1 MAKVNE
7 IQNERRNDDYTVIRR
22 RDRRMD
28 SLVTLLTVCVLV
40 CVSSITSS
48 NALLTPFP
56 RRRGISRS
64 SQPVIMWRGA
74 ATQSPLCQSPSP
86 TTEISRPT
94 NTSVVLVGDGNSD
107 DDLILNGADESALE
121 LPIPT
126 ANGGFS
132 HTNASKAKISAAN
145 RGKVPWNK
153 GRAQSDAV
161 RAKIAA
167 GVQKRN
173 REKFLKKLADQGL
186 TEEEYNAQKEKE
198 KEEKAARRT
207 KRGGYKATK
216 ETKEKISRILK
227 EKYSSGQIKVTRKV
241 DPSKVRRGF
250 AHTEETRRK
259 ISESLK
265 KRWAN
270 DTEYR
275 ERMLKK
281 AQTTPE
287 TRKRLSET
295 LKKKWEDPVFRQKM
309 MEKLHASGTG
319 GGHSEERRRKISES
333 IKAKWQTQEYRANF
347 RLGLA
352 KRAPAVRR
360 HPRPKRSAVKKT
372 PRATVAAPRRRP
384 SAAQTRPP
392 SVKIKSIDPITAP
405 KPKNSR
411 TSPATTT
418 TESAP
423 PSTQEEAP
431 SVTTADVTIS
441 MEKPA
446 TPKPIKKRAPRKKK
460 ATQKAGDVELM
471 REKRRDL
478 YDLLY
483 DSVAAQE
490 GVDEDTFLDDF
501 DPYGLEG

>member
-1 MAKVNE
+1 MVLADGVEETNTLPRFAYWCPRSMVKDNE

-173 REKFLKKLADQGL
+173 REKFLK
-186 TEEEYNAQKEKE
+186 
-198 KEEKAARRT
+198 
-207 KRGGYKATK
+207 
-216 ETKEKISRILK
+216 S
-227 EKYSSGQIKVTRKV
+227 
-241 DPSKVRRGF
+241 P
-250 AHTEETRRK
+250 
-259 ISESLK
+259 
-265 KRWAN
+265 
-270 DTEYR
+270 
-275 ERMLKK
+275 
-281 AQTTPE
+281 
-287 TRKRLSET
+287 
-295 LKKKWEDPVFRQKM
+295 
-309 MEKLHASGTG
+309 
-319 GGHSEERRRKISES
+319 HSIP
-333 IKAKWQTQEYRANF
+333 QY
-347 RLGLA
+347 
-352 KRAPAVRR
+352 
-360 HPRPKRSAVKKT
+360 
-372 PRATVAAPRRRP
+372 AAPFNQRLQP
-384 SAAQTRPP
+384 GGPVGPCCDDSF
-392 SVKIKSIDPITAP
+392 
-405 KPKNSR
+405 
-411 TSPATTT
+411 
-418 TESAP
+418 
-423 PSTQEEAP
+423 
-431 SVTTADVTIS
+431 IS
-441 MEKPA
+441 
-446 TPKPIKKRAPRKKK
+446 
-460 ATQKAGDVELM
+460 
-471 REKRRDL
+471 
-478 YDLLY
+478 
-483 DSVAAQE
+483 
-490 GVDEDTFLDDF
+490 
-501 DPYGLEG
+501 